1 MSMPKRIISSNSTRR
16 EESMETP
23 IMLTPHD
30 LWNIIIAVC
39 GGIVAVSAAFAVV
52 VKIIDHFKAPD
63 KMQDERITN
72 LETDVKDIKSRLKEG
87 DRHFKDYDSQ
97 MKDLEAA
104 MKKRDQVVIESLQ
117 VLIEHSIDN
126 NNISGLKEQKH
137 KIDKYLLEK

>member
-1 MSMPKRIISSNSTRR
+1 M
-16 EESMETP
+16 
-23 IMLTPHD
+23 
-30 LWNIIIAVC
+30 
-39 GGIVAVSAAFAVV
+39 AVSAAFAVV

-87 DRHFKDYDSQ
+87 DRHFKGYDSQ

-126 NNISGLKEQKH
+126 NNISGLREQKH